1 MSGQHALWRTWR
13 VVVAAAAVAAGALL
27 AAPLAAG
34 ATTTWTL
41 AASPNPGTSSNT
53 LAAVACPSATECWAV
68 GQQTATGS
76 EESQTLI
83 EEWNGT
89 AWSAVTSDNIN
100 ATGGVLQFNSLDAV
114 SCDSTTDCWAVGRYI
129 VGIDALP
136 LGEHWNGS
144 SWTAS
149 ALPQFSGD
157 PAGSYVLDG
166 IACPD
171 AADCWAVGYWE
182 PDGAAG
188 SMQTLIEQWGGSTW
202 TLDTGSSGGT
212 VGYLNGISCVSA
224 SQCYAAGANYEANPQ
239 TMLVVGW
246 DGSSWQGVTG
256 LPANEGSGD
265 NILDGISCVT
275 ASYCW
280 AVGYYY
286 PGSGP
291 TQNLFLNLDGGTW
304 TASVVSAANDDSPSA
319 NPNILSGVSC
329 TSDSSCWAVGTV
341 TVDDLSSTLVD
352 AWDGTSWSL
361 VANTPNGGTDQNS
374 ELVGVACADADDCA
388 AVGDYGFED
397 PTLILM
403 YVVAAAPPATP
414 APVPTSGGGM
424 PEPGGG
430 SVPGLAVFAAG
441 LAALLAISGTALVGW
456 RRQRQR

>member
-1 MSGQHALWRTWR
+1 MSGQHASWRTWR
-13 VVVAAAAVAAGALL
+13 GVAVAAAVAAGALL

-53 LAAVACPSATECWAV
+53 LAAVACPSASECWAV
-68 GQQTATGS
+68 GQQTAIGS

-100 ATGGVLQFNSLDAV
+100 AEGGALQSNLLDAV

-129 VGIDALP
+129 VGTNDLP

-149 ALPQFSGD
+149 TLPQFSGD
-157 PAGSYVLDG
+157 PSGYYVLEG
-166 IACPD
+166 IACSD
-171 AADCWAVGYWE
+171 SADCWAVGYFE
-182 PDGAAG
+182 PEDSDSLG
-188 SMQTLIEQWGGSTW
+188 TLMEQWASGTW
-202 TLDTGSSGGT
+202 TILTSGGP
-212 VGYLNGISCVSA
+212 GYWTGVSCVSA
-224 SQCYAAGANYEANPQ
+224 SDCYAVGGAQGVSPQ
-239 TMLVVGW
+239 EMLLSSW
-246 DGSSWQGVTG
+246 DGHSWLGIDTTNQ
-256 LPANEGSGD
+256 GSGG
-265 NILDGISCVT
+265 NFLDGISCVS

-280 AVGYYY
+280 AVGYY
-286 PGSGP
+286 SP
-291 TQNLFLNLDGGTW
+291 TAGGEGINQDLFLNWNGSSW
-304 TASVVSAANDDSPSA
+304 TSSAPSAANDDSPSA
-319 NPNILSGVSC
+319 NNNILSGVSC
-329 TSDSSCWAVGTV
+329 TSASSCWAVGTV

-374 ELVGVACADADDCA
+374 ELLGVACADADDCA

-424 PEPGGG
+424 PEPAGT